1 MNAQQLEAI
10 RQEANGD
17 PQRMI
22 ELIVDYH
29 LANTYG
35 GSVNAYVDRL
45 GDNVATMPDA
55 QTVINALPFFLELEA
70 RGASEANLVAA
81 LDKVKAKL
89 ASFAPPPPKPQGA
102 RRLRKTRKG
111 RRARKTTRRGRSGRS

>member
-1 MNAQQLEAI
+1 MNAQQLQAI
-10 RQEANGD
+10 RQQANGD

-35 GSVNAYVDRL
+35 GSVDAYVDRL
-45 GDNVATMPDA
+45 GDNVTTMPDA
-55 QTVINALPFFLELEA
+55 QTVMSTLPFFLELEA
-70 RGASEANLVAA
+70 RGASEANLVTA

-89 ASFAPPPPKPQGA
+89 ASFAPPPKAAMGA
-102 RRLRKTRKG
+102 RRVRSKTG
-111 RRARKTTRRGRSGRS
+111 RRARKTTRRGRGRS